1 MYKTY
6 RPALALVVALF
17 AATTQ
22 AESDLDLVEQEGI
35 ERSEEGRAAQERID
49 AVSDNTRNLVDDF
62 RAELK
67 LVDGLEAYIGML
79 DVQLRGQEE
88 EMNILQQSIADVA
101 VIERQILPMMARMI
115 DSLDSFI
122 QLDVPFLTEE
132 RQSRVDKLRELL
144 QRADV
149 TVAEKA
155 RRVFEAYQIE
165 NDYGRTIEAYKD
177 KLELAGGRYDAD
189 FLRIGR
195 VALMYRTVG
204 ADNLGYWDATTQTW
218 RELDAVPYRRLIDN
232 GLKVA
237 RQEIAPE
244 LISIPLD
251 PQKVETL

>member
-1 MYKTY
+1 MYIPK
-6 RPALALVVALF
+6 RSALALAVALF
-17 AATTQ
+17 AATTV
-22 AESDLDLVEQEGI
+22 AESELDLVEREGI
-35 ERSEEGRAAQERID
+35 ERSQEGRAAQERID
-49 AVSDNTRNLVDDF
+49 AVSDNTRNLVDDY

-79 DVQLRGQEE
+79 DAQLQGQEE
-88 EMNILQQSIADVA
+88 EMDILQQSIADVA

-115 DSLDSFI
+115 ESLDSFI
-122 QLDVPFLTEE
+122 QLDVPFLQEE
-132 RQSRVDKLRELL
+132 RQARVDKLRELL
-144 QRADV
+144 KRSDV

-165 NDYGRTIEAYKD
+165 NDYGRTIEAYRG
-177 KLELAGGRYDAD
+177 KLELADGQYDAD
-189 FLRIGR
+189 FLRVGR

-204 ADNLGYWDATTQTW
+204 ADNLGYWDTTSQGW
-218 RELDAVPYRRLIDN
+218 RDLDAVPYRRLIDN

-251 PQKVETL
+251 PSKVDTL